1 MSERTPVLEL
11 IGVDVHYSGVQ
22 ALHGLTLSVMP
33 GEVVTLLGGN
43 GAGKT
48 STLSAISGLETPSA
62 GRIIF
67 EGQDITRARPHD
79 IVGRGLVHVPEGR
92 RVFSR
97 LTVHE
102 NLQLGGYLV
111 RSAQELATRL
121 DRVCATLPRL
131 AELRGRA
138 AGSLSGGEQQMV
150 AIGRALMAEPRLLM
164 LDEPSMGLAPGMVAT
179 VMGLIRDISE
189 QGTAVLLV
197 EQNTRAAMRVADRG
211 YVLDTGT
218 CVVEGPVAEL
228 ADDPRIA
235 EAYLGFA
242 PTAAEGTK

>member
-1 MSERTPVLEL
+1 MSERTDLLEL
-11 IGVDVHYSGVQ
+11 TGVDVRYGGVR
-22 ALHGLTLSVMP
+22 ALHGLTLSVAA
-33 GEVVTLLGGN
+33 GEVVALLGGN

-48 STLSAISGLETPSA
+48 STLSAISGLEMPSA
-62 GRIIF
+62 GRITF
-67 EGQDITRARPHD
+67 AGQDITRAKPHE

-97 LTVHE
+97 LSVHE

-111 RSAQELATRL
+111 RSAGELTARL
-121 DRVCATLPRL
+121 DRVYATLPRL
-131 AELRGRA
+131 AELRGQA

-150 AIGRALMAEPRLLM
+150 AIGRALMADPRLLM

-179 VMGLIRDISE
+179 VMGLIRDIRE

-218 CVVEGPVAEL
+218 CVVEGTIGEL

-235 EAYLGFA
+235 EAYLGIA
-242 PTAAEGTK
+242 QPSQVQG